1 MKKQGNSSVHKCL
14 KMKIL
19 ITNNEENIAVVKD
32 LEEMDTG
39 LMGQL
44 LMELEII
51 KQEVLEEYENKSYD

>member
-1 MKKQGNSSVHKCL
+1 
-14 KMKIL
+14 MKIL

-32 LEEMDTG
+32 LEGMDTG

-51 KQEVLEEYENKSYD
+51 KQEVLEEYEER